1 MPYAQPAAGTALT
14 VRKFKPG
21 TVSAT
26 FSYEATVVEVVDQR
40 IVVTAAFGLDR
51 WEKDGVE
58 IVRGDVFTEHY
69 YSDRWFNILH
79 IASPDGRPRGWY
91 CNVAMPAEWNDEGI
105 SFVDLYLD
113 LFVHPDGRYTI
124 FDEDEFREGQRELSE
139 DVVARAYGALR
150 ELIQLAE
157 SGSLPV
163 G

>member
-1 MPYAQPAAGTALT
+1 MPYAQPSVGTSLT
-14 VRKFKPG
+14 VRKIKPG
-21 TVSAT
+21 IVSET
-26 FSYEATVVEVVDQR
+26 FSYQATVVEVADQR

-69 YSDRWFNILH
+69 YSERWFNILH
-79 IASPDGRPRGWY
+79 IASPEGRPRGWY

-113 LFVHPDGRYTI
+113 LFVHPDGRYAVL
-124 FDEDEFREGQRELSE
+124 DEDELAAANLL
-139 DVVARAYGALR
+139 DDIVARAYGALK

-157 SGSLPV
+157 SGALPV